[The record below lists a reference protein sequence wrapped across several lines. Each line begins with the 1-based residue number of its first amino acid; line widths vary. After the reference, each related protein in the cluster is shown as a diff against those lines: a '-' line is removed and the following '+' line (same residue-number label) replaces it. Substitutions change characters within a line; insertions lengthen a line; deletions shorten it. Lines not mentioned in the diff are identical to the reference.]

1 MAEAVEELFS
11 GVRDAMMIQERTLF
25 ETTVRM
31 RTSFDSF
38 VSRTSPTREFFN
50 SLGYFRPYCSPQIH
64 SRSTTT
70 SRHYWRCV
78 MSI

>member
-50 SLGYFRPYCSPQIH
+50 SLGQER
-64 SRSTTT
+64 T
-70 SRHYWRCV
+70 SGTPTL
-78 MSI
+78 